1 MEAKLP
7 EKQYFRIGE
16 VARLTALKASVLRF
30 WETEFIVLSPPK
42 SRTGQRLYT
51 KQDIELLFEIKR
63 LLYVEKLTIEGAR
76 KRLKEAA
83 AVRRENESSEAIDAI
98 SLLGLV
104 KEVRQEL
111 ETIRRMLEQYQM
123 RGRSA
128 AW

>member
-16 VARLTALKASVLRF
+16 VAHLTALKTSVLRF
-30 WETEFIVLSPPK
+30 WETEFKDLSPPK

-51 KQDIELLFEIKR
+51 KQNIELLLEIKR

-76 KRLKEAA
+76 KRLGATS
-83 AVRRENESSEAIDAI
+83 RCCENSSQASSDAN
-98 SLLGLV
+98 SLLRLV

-111 ETIRRMLEQYQM
+111 EAIRRML
-123 RGRSA
+123 
-128 AW
+128 

>member
-16 VARLTALKASVLRF
+16 VALLTALKTSVLRF
-30 WETEFIVLSPPK
+30 WETEFKSLCPPK

-51 KQDIELLFEIKR
+51 KQDIELLLEIKR

-76 KRLKEAA
+76 KRLKETQKSH
-83 AVRRENESSEAIDAI
+83 ENLPLGSNDTNG
-98 SLLGLV
+98 LLGLV

-111 ETIRRMLEQYQM
+111 ESIRRML
-123 RGRSA
+123 
-128 AW
+128 

>member
-76 KRLKEAA
+76 KRLKAT
-83 AVRRENESSEAIDAI
+83 AVRRGSESSEAMDAI
-98 SLLGLV
+98 SLLGLM

-111 ETIRRMLEQYQM
+111 EAIRRML
-123 RGRSA
+123 
-128 AW
+128 

>member
-7 EKQYFRIGE
+7 DKQYYKIGE
-16 VARLTALKASVLRF
+16 VAQLTGLKATVLRF
-30 WETEFIVLSPPK
+30 WETEFRDLSPPK

-51 KQDIELLFEIKR
+51 RQDIELLQTIKQ

-76 KRLKEAA
+76 KRLKVSVKTQKQDVAVESLGEA
-83 AVRRENESSEAIDAI
+83 

-111 ETIRRMLEQYQM
+111 ELIRRML
-123 RGRSA
+123 
-128 AW
+128 

>member
-1 MEAKLP
+1 MCFPGGKVEAKLP

-76 KRLKEAA
+76 KRLKATV
-83 AVRRENESSEAIDAI
+83 VRRGSESSEAIDAI
-98 SLLGLV
+98 SLLGLM

-111 ETIRRMLEQYQM
+111 ESIRRML
-123 RGRSA
+123 
-128 AW
+128 

>member
-16 VARLTALKASVLRF
+16 VVRLTALKASVLRF
-30 WETEFIVLSPPK
+30 WETEFKDLSPPK

-51 KQDIELLFEIKR
+51 KQDIKLLLEIKH

-76 KRLKEAA
+76 KRLKTTAK
-83 AVRRENESSEAIDAI
+83 SSEPPLSELSDAN

-111 ETIRRMLEQYQM
+111 ETIRRML
-123 RGRSA
+123 
-128 AW
+128 